1 MKLLHHLAILTLPIV
16 VLARPGTR
24 VEPPRVADFAIR
36 DGLFHGHAHMGA
48 NLYPRQVNNIL
59 EPRGKDR
66 TTNFDP
72 SHWADGSKAL
82 KKEADELRE
91 YDRVLE
97 EKLRSV

>member
-36 DGLFHGHAHMGA
+36 DGLSHGHAHTADGV
-48 NLYPRQVNNIL
+48 YPQQVNNIL

-72 SHWADGSKAL
+72 KHWADGSKVL
-82 KKEADELRE
+82 KQEADRLRE
-91 YDRVLE
+91 HDRVLE
-97 EKLRSV
+97 GKLRSV